1 MQLGVN
7 RPVNRRKETPARLE
21 RQVGTRLG
29 ASCVLCYRAWDLF
42 SGPWDASQGLKAEEW
57 YKSDFHL
64 I

>member
-7 RPVNRRKETPARLE
+7 RPVNRRKETLAKLE
-21 RQVGTRLG
+21 RQVGTRLE

-42 SGPWDASQGLKAEEW
+42 SGHWDASQGLKAEEW
-57 YKSDFHL
+57 HKPDCHL